1 MVHIATISL
10 EPAISSSKF
19 VQNLAATQM
28 CQSQDF
34 LLPLSQFF
42 SQVLNNLN
50 FWEFPNW
57 IEFLSLERQFAVKL
71 YFTYRRFVETA
82 RKGKTRS
89 GSISRLSGYFCLPRA
104 VRSFFFIEN
113 NSFRC
118 AVVYLR
124 EYDSDKKT
132 KTKLKDKHQKERI
145 LLCMYFA
152 RGNANAELRKNGNAA
167 NLASLVTRGICEAFG
182 GSFEGWTSFWHQHY

>member
-1 MVHIATISL
+1 MHKHHKNAMDDASFVVLGSPWNSSPCKPLQAL
-10 EPAISSSKF
+10 ETFASHRKPLQALLQALAKSIVSTFQITMTLVLQNNGSYCNNFFRTCHLLLKF

-42 SQVLNNLN
+42 SQVFNNLN

-104 VRSFFFIEN
+104 LRFFFV
-113 NSFRC
+113 F
-118 AVVYLR
+118 V
-124 EYDSDKKT
+124 DWK
-132 KTKLKDKHQKERI
+132 QQ
-145 LLCMYFA
+145 F
-152 RGNANAELRKNGNAA
+152 
-167 NLASLVTRGICEAFG
+167 
-182 GSFEGWTSFWHQHY
+182 